1 MRYELLTLKRDFEIK
16 RIATLFYM
24 EYDKDYVFNGERHDF
39 WELIYCD
46 SGEVYVDR
54 DEERLLLR
62 KGMVLFH
69 QPGEFHT
76 VMGNRKVS
84 PNLVIISFDCRD
96 DAMNL
101 LARKMITLTNEEQR
115 LLCRVV
121 AEAEAAFQ
129 AEQKPGFIRLVPRGE
144 NVPFG
149 AEQYVKNLLEIFF
162 IELIRHL
169 QSAETNAG
177 TRTKPV
183 GSNINTLHE
192 DIVQTILI
200 HLENNVQSQIR
211 IKDLCEKLSMSHS
224 YIEYIFKKATG
235 KTIIAYHTELRIQLA
250 KEMIRNKDY
259 NFTQI
264 SEMLGFSSVHYF
276 SRRFK
281 KLTSMSPSEYAM
293 SIKNKM
299 NLIK

>member
-1 MRYELLTLKRDFEIK
+1 MRYELLTLKKDFEIK

-24 EYDKDYVFNGERHDF
+24 EYDKDYVFKGERHDF

-54 DEERLLLR
+54 DEERLLLS

-76 VMGNRKVS
+76 VMGNHKVS

-96 DAMNL
+96 EVTKL
-101 LARKMITLTNEEQR
+101 LARKMIALTNEEQR
-115 LLCRVV
+115 LLCRVL
-121 AEAEAAFQ
+121 AEAESAFQ
-129 AEQKPGFIRLVPRGE
+129 KEQQISFIRLLPRGE

-149 AEQYVKNLLEIFF
+149 AEQYVKNLLEIFL

-169 QSAETNAG
+169 QSTETNSG
-177 TRTKPV
+177 VRTKPV
-183 GSNINTLHE
+183 GSNINVLHE

-200 HLENNVQSQIR
+200 YLENNKQNQIR
-211 IKDLCEKLSMSHS
+211 IRDLCEKLSMSHS
-224 YIEYIFKKATG
+224 YLEYIFKKATG
-235 KTIIAYHTELRIQLA
+235 KTIIAHHTELRIQLA
-250 KEMIRNKDY
+250 KELIRNKDY
-259 NFTQI
+259 NFTRI

-281 KLTSMSPSEYAM
+281 KQTGMSPSEYAM